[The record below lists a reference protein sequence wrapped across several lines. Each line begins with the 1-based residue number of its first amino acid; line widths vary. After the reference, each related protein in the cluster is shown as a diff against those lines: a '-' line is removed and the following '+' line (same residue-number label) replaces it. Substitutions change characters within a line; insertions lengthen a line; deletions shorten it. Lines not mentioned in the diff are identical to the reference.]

1 MISKK
6 DVEYIARLA
15 HLEIDE
21 QDKEVFTN
29 QLGAILDYIDQL
41 SQLETEGVE
50 ATAYTVPMKNVFR
63 EDRSATSLSREKALA
78 NAPDQREGQF
88 RVPPIIG

>member
-15 HLEIDE
+15 HLEIDQ
-21 QDKEVFTN
+21 QDKEVFTS
-29 QLGAILDYIDQL
+29 QLSAILDYVEQL
-41 SQLETEGVE
+41 NQLETEGVE

-63 EDRSATSLSREKALA
+63 EDRIASSLSREKALA
-78 NAPDQREGQF
+78 NAPDQREGHF

>member
-63 EDRSATSLSREKALA
+63 EDRIATSLSREKALA

>member
-41 SQLETEGVE
+41 NQLETEGVE

-63 EDRSATSLSREKALA
+63 EDRIATSLSREKALA

>member
-63 EDRSATSLSREKALA
+63 EDRIATSISREKALA

>member
-15 HLEIDE
+15 HLEIDQ
-21 QDKEVFTN
+21 QDIEVFTN

-63 EDRSATSLSREKALA
+63 EDRIATSLSREKALA

>member
-15 HLEIDE
+15 HLEIDQ
-21 QDKEVFTN
+21 QDIEVFTN

-63 EDRSATSLSREKALA
+63 EDRIATSISREKALA

>member
-15 HLEIDE
+15 HLEIDQ

-63 EDRSATSLSREKALA
+63 EDRIATSLSREKALA